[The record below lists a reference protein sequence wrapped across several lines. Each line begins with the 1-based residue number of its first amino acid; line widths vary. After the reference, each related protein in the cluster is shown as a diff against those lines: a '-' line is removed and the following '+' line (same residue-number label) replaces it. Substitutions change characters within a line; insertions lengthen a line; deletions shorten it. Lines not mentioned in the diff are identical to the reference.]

1 MSRLA
6 TISNNQLL
14 EVLKNPEIALADP
27 PKITRF
33 TIENYLRNKFNPNME
48 YQDRKRVI
56 TQAIDNLNLAQG
68 QGRPNSVQTNC
79 FEIIGTLIKGGAI
92 LSDID
97 ESNLTKLVPDW
108 KNRLGYSSNKTNMML
123 ASNMIKNNIP
133 YGPNL
138 EASTERDIFQYMGPK
153 GGRRRSRKR
162 SSRRKVKR
170 GSSRKVKRGG
180 SRKLSSRKLSSRKL
194 KGG

>member
-1 MSRLA
+1 MSRLG
-6 TISNNQLL
+6 SVLNNELL
-14 EVLKNPEIALADP
+14 NRLQNPEINSD
-27 PKITRF
+27 IINR
-33 TIENYLRNKFNPNME
+33 YLKAGANPNME
-48 YQDRKRVI
+48 YQDGKRVI

-123 ASNMIKNNIP
+123 ASNMIKNNIH

-138 EASTERDIFQYMGPK
+138 EAGTERDMLQYMGPK

-162 SSRRKVKR
+162 S
-170 GSSRKVKRGG
+170 GSRKIKRSS
-180 SRKLSSRKLSSRKL
+180 SRKLSRKRSSSRKL